1 MAIRNFVLKLIQKG
15 RGKGTHV
22 TIEQEAG
29 SGVEPLPNVEYTFK
43 RAYRSTDTNS
53 IDIYSFKR
61 IDGGEKIAVD
71 WRIGTVSGDGAD
83 LVEVR
88 KREGGVDILI
98 GHNASENAKGW
109 SVTLTQEES
118 SKTIE
123 LGGVINGKEY
133 IFRKDRETG
142 IIQPNEK
149 NFKYVIT
156 STCNGAFIDYK
167 MSISGE
173 GKEYIKCVFLDKI
186 HQEVAEN
193 SNKKHYLY
201 IQHLENKT
209 GKDLPYV
216 ISLTQNESGRKLEI
230 NGVVKKD
237 SVTSG
242 DDDLKRNL
250 LITKRMQKYTSP
262 DDSCIFGIDPK
273 TNQRDALCTYFN
285 IINLREGDTIE
296 AMVRYQLIKKITS
309 NGGAY
314 CGLMTRVLHEDNWYE
329 AVAKAENI
337 NMPNVEFGE
346 ELNNPFD
353 KLEVSDTPTDGLL
366 NIIKVWDIKVK
377 NKDGLECAVDVKMMG
392 GGKPIDPVW

>member
-15 RGKGTHV
+15 SGKGTHV

-43 RAYRSTDTNS
+43 RDYRSTDTNS

-216 ISLTQNESGRKLEI
+216 ITLTQNESGKELVIER
-230 NGVVKKD
+230 VVKSATSPNPEPKPD
-237 SVTSG
+237 PDPDVKVMPEVWKEIVGVSPRYTLRLRWSNYDEMKSYSG
-242 DDDLKRNL
+242 DQLNVNL
-250 LITKRMQKYTSP
+250 SISTP
-262 DDSCIFGIDPK
+262 ADPN
-273 TNQRDALCTYFN
+273 TT
-285 IINLREGDTIE
+285 
-296 AMVRYQLIKKITS
+296 
-309 NGGAY
+309 
-314 CGLMTRVLHEDNWYE
+314 
-329 AVAKAENI
+329 
-337 NMPNVEFGE
+337 
-346 ELNNPFD
+346 
-353 KLEVSDTPTDGLL
+353 
-366 NIIKVWDIKVK
+366 
-377 NKDGLECAVDVKMMG
+377 
-392 GGKPIDPVW
+392 GGKQIMETTDRHVVLERDNILEMPINSLYGKPKVSIAPFYKEGGNFPY

>member
-1 MAIRNFVLKLIQKG
+1 MAIRNFVLKLVQKG
-15 RGKGTHV
+15 SGKRTHV

-29 SGVEPLPNVEYTFK
+29 GGVEPSPNAEYTFSK
-43 RAYRSTDTNS
+43 FFNGTYNEVIS
-53 IDIYSFKR
+53 YKQ

-71 WRIGTVSGDGAD
+71 WSVGAIEGNGAD
-83 LVEVR
+83 LIEIIRHRDGFEIKKKVNHSPEE
-88 KREGGVDILI
+88 KQYLFYIIQAESGKKI
-98 GHNASENAKGW
+98 GFSG
-109 SVTLTQEES
+109 
-118 SKTIE
+118 TIE
-123 LGGVINGKEY
+123 GKEY
-133 IFRKDRETG
+133 VFRKDREAG

-156 STCNGAFIDYK
+156 STCNGSFVNYK
-167 MSISGE
+167 MTISGE

-193 SNKKHYLY
+193 SNKKHYIY
-201 IQHLENKT
+201 IQHLENST

-237 SVTSG
+237 SVTPG

-285 IINLREGDTIE
+285 IINLKEGDTIE

-346 ELNNPFD
+346 ELNTPFD